1 MQAPGETST
10 AARRPLDVEDYLDI
24 VRRNK
29 GWLAGPTLAGL
40 VVAVVV
46 AFFWPDTYVSEATI
60 QVTPPQVPQQLVP
73 ANVSTEITQRVSAM
87 ASNILSRPTLINI
100 IQTYNLYPRERA
112 RLPMEDIIEQMRGR
126 DIRISPVTRLSTA
139 ARDRAPVFRIS
150 FAYPNRLLAQKV
162 TADLAGRFIEENI
175 RTRSSQSVQTTE
187 FLKDQLQQ
195 AQKELDEW
203 ENKLAEFRVRN
214 SGRLPD
220 QLDRNLNA
228 IRAFETQLAGI
239 NDAINRLV
247 QERLML
253 ESQIRIARDQMASIG
268 PAQEAAEAPV
278 RRERLAEVER
288 QIVGLETVL
297 VGLRERYR
305 EDHPDVQRLLRQL
318 EGLRKSRQ
326 GLLAEEAQTK
336 SEQPNVRMLR
346 PEQLKA
352 LRLAEANV
360 ARLQSQIEAKSLEI
374 EAKVKEQQQIQRLI
388 KLYQSYIESS
398 PLVERDYAELTRNR
412 DLARA
417 RYEDLSKRAAA
428 SEMATDLVARGQA
441 DKLELLEPASLPE
454 RPAKPNR
461 LLVIGAGLGF
471 GLMLGVF
478 AVGVREIKDTSLKT
492 LKDVRAYTK
501 LAVLATIPLLENDL
515 VLRRKRRLRWLAWSA
530 ASLVGLAAMAASVL
544 YYYSNRS

>member
-1 MQAPGETST
+1 MQPPGEALTVE
-10 AARRPLDVEDYLDI
+10 RRPLDLEDYLEI

-29 GWLAGPTLAGL
+29 GWLAGPAFAGL

-46 AFFWPDTYVSEATI
+46 AFLWPDTYVSEATI

-73 ANVSTEITQRVSAM
+73 SNVSMEISQRISAM

-112 RLPMEDIIEQMRGR
+112 RLPMEDIIEQMRTR
-126 DIRISPVTRLSTA
+126 DIRISPVARLSTA
-139 ARDRAPVFRIS
+139 ARDRASVFRIS
-150 FAYPNRLLAQKV
+150 FAYPNRFLAQKV
-162 TADLAGRFIEENI
+162 AADLAGRFIEENI

-195 AQKELDEW
+195 AKKELDEW

-253 ESQIRIARDQMASIG
+253 ESQIRITRDQIASLSAT
-268 PAQEAAEAPV
+268 PDAPEAPV

-288 QIVGLETVL
+288 QIVALETAL
-297 VGLRERYR
+297 VGMRERYR
-305 EDHPDVQRLLRQL
+305 DDHPDVQRLQRQL
-318 EGLRKSRQ
+318 EGLRKNRQ
-326 GLLAEEAQTK
+326 ALLAQEAPATTEQ
-336 SEQPNVRMLR
+336 SEARALR

-352 LRLAEANV
+352 LRAAEANI
-360 ARLQSQIEAKSLEI
+360 ARLQSQIEAKNLEI

-388 KLYQSYIESS
+388 KQYQSYIESS

-428 SEMATDLVARGQA
+428 SEMATDLVARGQG

-461 LLVIGAGLGF
+461 LLIIGAGLGV

-478 AVGVREIKDTSLKT
+478 AVGVREMKDTSLKT

-515 VLRRKRRLRWLAWSA
+515 VLQRKRRLRWLAWSA
-530 ASLVGLAAMAASVL
+530 ASLVGLAAMAGSVL

>member
-1 MQAPGETST
+1 MQAPGETPT

-150 FAYPNRLLAQKV
+150 FAYPNRFLAQKV

-175 RTRSSQSVQTTE
+175 RTRSSQSLQTTE

>member
-1 MQAPGETST
+1 MQPPGEALTVE
-10 AARRPLDVEDYLDI
+10 RRPLDLEDYLEI

-29 GWLAGPTLAGL
+29 GWLAGPAFAGL

-46 AFFWPDTYVSEATI
+46 AFLWPDTYVSEATI

-73 ANVSTEITQRVSAM
+73 SNVSMEISQRISAM

-112 RLPMEDIIEQMRGR
+112 RLPMEDIIEQMRTR

-139 ARDRAPVFRIS
+139 ARDRASVFRIS
-150 FAYPNRLLAQKV
+150 FAYPNRFLAQKV
-162 TADLAGRFIEENI
+162 AADLAGRFIEENI

-195 AQKELDEW
+195 AKKELDEW

-253 ESQIRIARDQMASIG
+253 ESQIRITRDQIASLSAT
-268 PAQEAAEAPV
+268 PDAPEAPV

-288 QIVGLETVL
+288 QIVALETAL
-297 VGLRERYR
+297 VGMRERYR
-305 EDHPDVQRLLRQL
+305 DDHPDVQRLQRQL
-318 EGLRKSRQ
+318 EGLRKNRQ
-326 GLLAEEAQTK
+326 ALLAQEAPAKTGT
-336 SEQPNVRMLR
+336 RALR

-352 LRLAEANV
+352 LREAEANI
-360 ARLQSQIEAKSLEI
+360 ARLQSQIEAKNLEI

-388 KLYQSYIESS
+388 KQYQSYIESS

-428 SEMATDLVARGQA
+428 SEMATDLVARGQG

-461 LLVIGAGLGF
+461 LLIIGAGLGI

-478 AVGVREIKDTSLKT
+478 AVGVREMKDTSLKT

-515 VLRRKRRLRWLAWSA
+515 VLQRKRRLRWLAWSA
-530 ASLVGLAAMAASVL
+530 ASLVGLAAMAGSVL

>member
-1 MQAPGETST
+1 MQPPGEALTVE
-10 AARRPLDVEDYLDI
+10 RRPLDLEDYLEI

-29 GWLAGPTLAGL
+29 GWLAGPAFAGL

-46 AFFWPDTYVSEATI
+46 AFLWPDTYVSEATI

-73 ANVSTEITQRVSAM
+73 SNVTMEISQRISAM

-112 RLPMEDIIEQMRGR
+112 RLPMEDIIEQMRTR

-139 ARDRAPVFRIS
+139 ARDRASVFRIS
-150 FAYPNRLLAQKV
+150 FAYSNRFLAQKV
-162 TADLAGRFIEENI
+162 AADLAGRFIEENI

-195 AQKELDEW
+195 AKKELDEW

-253 ESQIRIARDQMASIG
+253 ESQIRITRDQISSLSAS
-268 PAQEAAEAPV
+268 PDAPEAPV

-288 QIVGLETVL
+288 QIVALETAL
-297 VGLRERYR
+297 VGMRERYR
-305 EDHPDVQRLLRQL
+305 EDHPDVQRLQRQL
-318 EGLRKSRQ
+318 EGLRKNRQ
-326 GLLAEEAQTK
+326 ALLAQEAPAKT
-336 SEQPNVRMLR
+336 EQPGARALR

-352 LRLAEANV
+352 LREAEANI
-360 ARLQSQIEAKSLEI
+360 ARLQSQIEAKNLEI

-388 KLYQSYIESS
+388 KQYQSYIESS

-428 SEMATDLVARGQA
+428 SEMATDLVARGQG

-461 LLVIGAGLGF
+461 LLIIGAGLGI

-478 AVGVREIKDTSLKT
+478 AVGVREMKDTSLKT

-515 VLRRKRRLRWLAWSA
+515 VLQRKRRLRWLAWSA
-530 ASLVGLAAMAASVL
+530 ASLVGLAAMAGSVL

>member
-1 MQAPGETST
+1 MQPPGEALTVE
-10 AARRPLDVEDYLDI
+10 RRPLDLEDYLEI

-29 GWLAGPTLAGL
+29 GWLAGPAFAGL

-46 AFFWPDTYVSEATI
+46 AFLWPDTYVSEATI

-73 ANVSTEITQRVSAM
+73 SNVSMEISQRISAM

-112 RLPMEDIIEQMRGR
+112 RLPMEDIIEQMRTR

-139 ARDRAPVFRIS
+139 ARDRASVFRIS
-150 FAYPNRLLAQKV
+150 FAYSNRFLAQKV
-162 TADLAGRFIEENI
+162 AADLAGRFIEENI

-195 AQKELDEW
+195 AKKELDEW

-253 ESQIRIARDQMASIG
+253 ESQIRITRDQIASLSAS
-268 PAQEAAEAPV
+268 PDAPEAPV

-288 QIVGLETVL
+288 QIVALETAL
-297 VGLRERYR
+297 VGMRERYR
-305 EDHPDVQRLLRQL
+305 EDHPDVQRLQRQL
-318 EGLRKSRQ
+318 EGLRKNRQ
-326 GLLAEEAQTK
+326 ALLAQEAPAKT
-336 SEQPNVRMLR
+336 EQPGARALR

-352 LRLAEANV
+352 LREAEANI
-360 ARLQSQIEAKSLEI
+360 ARLQSQIEAKNLEI

-388 KLYQSYIESS
+388 KQYQSYIESS

-428 SEMATDLVARGQA
+428 SEMATDLVARGQG

-461 LLVIGAGLGF
+461 LLIIGAGLGI

-478 AVGVREIKDTSLKT
+478 AVGVREMKDTSLKT

-515 VLRRKRRLRWLAWSA
+515 VLQRKRRLRWLAWSA
-530 ASLVGLAAMAASVL
+530 ASLVGLAAMAGSVL